1 MGYVIFFAVILI
13 IGAFIEY
20 PAISIAI
27 TIGLIALIVYVNK
40 SSESKGV
47 ENSQTEISN
56 AVSIIEEGYKLALA
70 AKRYEPFMLTM
81 YVEEFSTGSKGF
93 SIVVYT
99 HTEGWARSA
108 VEEFAE
114 KFSCWNVKVSKENDI
129 VYLERIYYGKIAC
142 SWNRF
147 NSEVWNKIKIKHPS
161 WKIDYIRNDKSVLK
175 LD

>member
-1 MGYVIFFAVILI
+1 MGYVYFFIAILI
-13 IGAFIEY
+13 IGAFVEY
-20 PAISIAI
+20 PVISIAI
-27 TIGLIALIVYVNK
+27 TIGLITLIVYITK

-47 ENSQTEISN
+47 ENSQTEITN
-56 AVSIIEEGYKLALA
+56 AVSIIEEGYKLALS

-93 SIVVYT
+93 SIIIYT
-99 HTEGWARSA
+99 HTEAWARSA

-114 KFSCWNVKVSKENDI
+114 KHSSWNVKVSKENDI

-147 NSEVWNKIKIKHPS
+147 NSEVWNRIKSKHPT
-161 WKIDYIRNDKSVLK
+161 WKIDYIRNDKSVLR